1 MRETRPYLWKAI
13 RTVASLS
20 SLRAMFSQGF
30 DLIEALSEAVI
41 LRSERSVDIL
51 QGLLVLAG
59 WFQYFCLVHAQ
70 FNSLVQLAVVMLA
83 DLGLSRNYS
92 FQEYSRITVNSAE
105 NPKFKMN
112 QERRLILGV
121 WFMNSQ

>member
-1 MRETRPYLWKAI
+1 MEA
-13 RTVASLS
+13 
-20 SLRAMFSQGF
+20 FS
-30 DLIEALSEAVI
+30 EALI
-41 LRSERSVDIL
+41 IRSERSVDLL

-70 FNSLVQLAVVMLA
+70 FNSLVQLAVVMSA
-83 DLGLSRNYS
+83 DLGLTRNHP
-92 FQEYSRITVNSAE
+92 FQEYSRNSVNSAE

-112 QERRLILGV
+112 EERRLILGV